1 MTRQLRLVLLF
12 GLVMLSFLVTVNS
25 VRAQSKGSGNPQT
38 TKALTPM
45 PVMEQMTNI
54 PYFTL
59 RDGMSST
66 LTLNNLVSSPTPV
79 TVTIYNEQ
87 GEGQVLKPITLDPHS
102 FKEIKLGDV
111 VVGDN
116 FSTGNIEVAFNGIS
130 MAVTCQVSVSDLSKR
145 ISFESREEDMMDFNS
160 STLNGIVSLP
170 QTGTKGFLALTNT
183 STNKVTV
190 QVSVGSKGKEIAL
203 YPGKLGF

>member
-1 MTRQLRLVLLF
+1 
-12 GLVMLSFLVTVNS
+12 
-25 VRAQSKGSGNPQT
+25 
-38 TKALTPM
+38 M

-116 FSTGNIEVAFNGIS
+116 FSTGKYRGRL
-130 MAVTCQVSVSDLSKR
+130 QW
-145 ISFESREEDMMDFNS
+145 
-160 STLNGIVSLP
+160 GSLWR
-170 QTGTKGFLALTNT
+170 
-183 STNKVTV
+183 
-190 QVSVGSKGKEIAL
+190 
-203 YPGKLGF
+203 